1 MRLSSAMPSV
11 KDMQTLNSQQW
22 LALGSKYAPL
32 AVCVLATLG
41 IAWQASKLT
50 WLLVAKPTAEVSSP
64 IPVSRSPA
72 PASSQV
78 DVQTIVGAHLFGSPI
93 AVNPDAATLPRSQTN
108 LVLAGTVALEDPKAG
123 YAIVGENAANAKFY
137 KVGAVVGGASL
148 HSVYPDRVVLDSSGT
163 LEALPLPRSMA
174 STATV
179 NARPTPAPAPNRV
192 GDNLRRLAESNPTA
206 IAEMLRAQP
215 VFSGG
220 TQKGYRVYPGR
231 DREQFTRLGL
241 QPGDLITSVNG
252 APLDDPSRSA
262 EILNT
267 LNSSTAVTVT
277 VERGGS
283 TRQLTLD
290 PSQISIPEPE
300 SGPTPAGTNP
310 GDATNPSPSPGGGPP
325 TRAGAQ

>member
-1 MRLSSAMPSV
+1 MPSV
-11 KDMQTLNSQQW
+11 KHIQTLSSQQW

-50 WLLVAKPTAEVSSP
+50 WLVVAKPNTETSTP
-64 IPVSRSPA
+64 IPVSRPAA
-72 PASSQV
+72 PAGSQV

-93 AVNPDAATLPRSQTN
+93 AVNQDAATLPRSQTN
-108 LVLAGTVALEDPKAG
+108 LVLAGTVALEDPMAG
-123 YAIVGENAANAKFY
+123 YAIIGENSANAKFH
-137 KVGAVVGGASL
+137 KVGVMVVGGVRL
-148 HSVYPDRVVLDSSGT
+148 HSVYPDRVVLDRGGV
-163 LEALPLPRSMA
+163 LEALLLPRSMA

-179 NARPTPAPAPNRV
+179 NARPTPTPTPTRV

-231 DREQFTRLGL
+231 EREQFSRLGL

-252 APLDDPSRSA
+252 TPLDDPSRST

-290 PSQISIPEPE
+290 PSQISVPEPA
-300 SGPTPAGTNP
+300 SGSTPPGTSP
-310 GDATNPSPSPGGGPP
+310 GDAANPSPTPGGRPGGPP
-325 TRAGAQ
+325 NGASAQ